1 MKNLMARLPN
11 EEEKIVIRL
20 YKEALANKIG
30 AKRRKAVATINQ
42 LNELLPGLGLSNDK
56 ETQTE
61 VYKQK

>member
-1 MKNLMARLPN
+1 MARLPN

-30 AKRRKAVATINQ
+30 VKRRKTIVTINQ
-42 LNELLPGLGLSNDK
+42 LNELLPGFGLSNDK

-61 VYKQK
+61 VHKQK